1 MKASHALITIAHM
14 DLVLRA
20 PWTIDVPVAFSR
32 LLGSTGTNRAGRR
45 FGRILMFHGTPAH
58 HSAEIERQLRYLAT
72 AFVIVPLAELLQ
84 CVAQPNRSLGRKL
97 ALTFDDGFRNNVTVL
112 YPLLAKL
119 GIPAT
124 FFICPSLIDRG
135 GWLWNHDMRQR
146 LYTLGWPARRT
157 LAAKVGARSAAVED
171 LVEWMKTLDLA
182 SRLRVERRVRAATHG
197 YAPSTIEREEHDL
210 ASWEEL
216 RTLDPRLV
224 AIGSHT
230 LTHPILTT
238 LSEREAEVEICES
251 RRLIEKRLGRACEF
265 FCYPNGDISR
275 FALECVRRHY
285 RAALT
290 VTADWVKPS
299 CDPHLV
305 PRFHAPRGVLRL
317 AWNIYP

>member
-1 MKASHALITIAHM
+1 MKASQALITIAHM

-20 PWTIDVPVAFSR
+20 PWTVSVPVAFSR
-32 LLGSTGTNRAGRR
+32 LLGSTGMNRAGRG

-58 HSAEIERQLRYLAT
+58 QGTEIERQLRYLAT
-72 AFVIVPLAELLQ
+72 AFAIVPLEELLRG
-84 CVAQPNRSLGRKL
+84 AQSGSLARKL
-97 ALTFDDGFRNNVTVL
+97 ALTFDDGFRNNVKVL

-119 GIPAT
+119 GVPAT
-124 FFICPSLIDRG
+124 FFICPALVDRG
-135 GWLWNHDMRQR
+135 AWLWNHDMRQR
-146 LYTLGWPARRT
+146 LHSLSWPLRRA
-157 LAAKVGARSAAVED
+157 LAEKMGAPSAAVED
-171 LVEWMKTLDLA
+171 LVEWMKTLDFA
-182 SRLRVERRVRAATHG
+182 SRQRVERRVREATHG
-197 YAPSTIEREEHDL
+197 FVPSASEREEHDL

-216 RTLDPRLV
+216 RALDPRLV
-224 AIGSHT
+224 SIGSHT

-238 LSEREAEVEICES
+238 LTEREAEVEIGES

-290 VTADWVKPS
+290 VTPDWVKPG
-299 CDPHLV
+299 CDPHLA

-317 AWNIYP
+317 AWNVYP